1 MFVLRIQTLLVQLTG
16 QGWAPASDGTTAE
29 ASVGQSD
36 SQILE

>member
-1 MFVLRIQTLLVQLTG
+1 MFVLRIQALVVHLTG
-16 QGWAPASDGTTAE
+16 QRWAPASEGTTAE